1 MLEGDDVM
9 KPTDSLPDS
18 TVISEDCLSAQ
29 ALIVDHLGGDSF
41 PVGTQTQLDE
51 HLFACANCRAYL
63 ENYRRLT
70 TAIRQLP
77 QISAPEG
84 LEDRIMA
91 AISQVAIEPVNPR
104 QNPWRA
110 GINTLWANKVPIAA
124 TFLAMAVVLPLLVQR
139 FTPNGEQ
146 AGQAGPMQASGSAT
160 LQHVATPDTASSDNA
175 DIRTDNVVDDL
186 SDLSELA
193 SAQTTSVTSHDSVV
207 STNPEGD
214 IYFDPVSQLVE
225 F

>member
-1 MLEGDDVM
+1 M

-18 TVISEDCLSAQ
+18 TANSKDCLSAQ

-41 PVGTQTQLDE
+41 PAATQNQLDE

-63 ENYRRLT
+63 ENLRRLT
-70 TAIRQLP
+70 TAMRQLP
-77 QISAPEG
+77 PVSAPEG

-91 AISQVAIEPVNPR
+91 AISQVAIEPADSR
-104 QNPWRA
+104 QNPWKI
-110 GINTLWANKVPIAA
+110 GINALWANKVPIAA

-139 FTPNGEQ
+139 FTPNADQ
-146 AGQAGPMQASGSAT
+146 VRSVQASGSAT
-160 LQHVATPDTASSDNA
+160 LQHAAAPDTASSDNA
-175 DIRTDNVVDDL
+175 EIRTDNVADDL
-186 SDLSELA
+186 NDLSELA